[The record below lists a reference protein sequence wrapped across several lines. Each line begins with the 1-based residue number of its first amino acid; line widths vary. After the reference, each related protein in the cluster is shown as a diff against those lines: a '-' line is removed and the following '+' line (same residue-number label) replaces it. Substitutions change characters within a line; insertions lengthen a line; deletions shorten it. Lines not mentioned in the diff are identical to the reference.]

1 MKTLLTTLP
10 TAALLVVALTASG
23 FALDAASLLAI
34 AFVAGLTGMAVGD
47 CSRKP
52 GHRAPAVKAAA
63 PVRRTIRRSR
73 SSAGF
78 ASVIV
83 FETTCV

>member
-1 MKTLLTTLP
+1 MKPLFSTLVP
-10 TAALLVVALTASG
+10 AALLIMALTASG
-23 FALDAASLLAI
+23 CALDTASFLAI
-34 AFVAGLTGMAVGD
+34 AFVAALTGMAVGD

-52 GHRAPAVKAAA
+52 DYRAPAAKATA
-63 PVRRTIRRSR
+63 PVRHNIRRPR
-73 SSAGF
+73 ISAGF